1 MDDGATGVYDDL
13 GEGSV
18 WRWLYPAVAELP
30 VGYSALRTS
39 DLSPQVRVRV
49 RVRVKV
55 RVRVRVS

>member
-18 WRWLYPAVAELP
+18 WRRLYPAVAELP

-39 DLSPQVRVRV
+39 DLSPQVS
-49 RVRVKV
+49 KE
-55 RVRVRVS
+55 

>member
-18 WRWLYPAVAELP
+18 WRRLYPAVAELP

-39 DLSPQVRVRV
+39 DLSAQVRVRVRV

-55 RVRVRVS
+55 RVRVS